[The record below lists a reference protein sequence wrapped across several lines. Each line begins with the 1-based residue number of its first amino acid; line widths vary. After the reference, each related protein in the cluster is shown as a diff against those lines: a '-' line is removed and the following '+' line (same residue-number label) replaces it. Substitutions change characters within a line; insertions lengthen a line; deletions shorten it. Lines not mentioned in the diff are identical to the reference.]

1 MSDQVID
8 SSGRVSLPSAVM
20 SALGT
25 RRMTIASYSSH
36 HVLLGG
42 SEGASAS
49 VAGRLGE
56 VTVTDLLSFYNM
68 FRKTG
73 CLLFSLKGGSKEL
86 FFKDGEIVY
95 AQSSF
100 PSESL
105 AMILYD
111 LGKIDQAML
120 KKMHEV
126 GLGKVSIGK
135 MLVEKGVIT
144 PKDLWLAA
152 RQQVESVV
160 FSLFAFGEGS
170 FCFLNVKPDAEKTV
184 RLSMN
189 TQNLIM
195 EGLRRVDERALY
207 MRDIR
212 SLDTVP
218 VLCDQR
224 GQKLSDEEQL
234 LIGLI
239 RESEINVRE
248 LLRRSGLGDFEA
260 LRNLHQLVRKKVV
273 ILEEPI
279 VAEVAGELGDLI
291 AIFNG
296 AFVSLT
302 RQITVVAPTFLE
314 EVQLFVRDLPPPYSY
329 VFRDVHVRENGSV
342 DAGRVMANLDGLE
355 EGDKKRLLADALSEV
370 VYMECIVAREKLPTE
385 ESNELIKRV
394 QKISERV
401 KALIGRSE

>member
-1 MSDQVID
+1 MGDHVID
-8 SSGRVSLPSAVM
+8 SSGRVALPSPVM
-20 SALGT
+20 TALGN
-25 RRMTIASYSSH
+25 RRMAISSYTPH
-36 HVLLGG
+36 HVLLGS
-42 SEGASAS
+42 SEVGAAT
-49 VAGRLGE
+49 VAGKLGD

-68 FRKTG
+68 FRKSG
-73 CLLFSLKGGSKEL
+73 CLFFSLKGGNREL
-86 FFKDGEIVY
+86 YFQDGEIVY

-100 PSESL
+100 LSENL
-105 AMILYD
+105 AMVLYD
-111 LGKIDQAML
+111 LGKIDQVML
-120 KKMHEV
+120 KKIEDV
-126 GLGKVSIGK
+126 GLTRTVAGKV
-135 MLVEKGVIT
+135 LVEKGLIT
-144 PKDLWLAA
+144 PKDLWLAS

-160 FSLFAFGEGS
+160 FNLFAFSEGS
-170 FCFLNVKPDAEKTV
+170 FCFLGVKPDPEKTV

-224 GQKLSDEEQL
+224 GQKLSDEEQQ

-248 LLRRSGLGDFEA
+248 LLRRSGLGEFEA
-260 LRNLHQLVRKKVV
+260 LRNVYQLLRKKVM

-279 VAEVAGELGDLI
+279 IAEVAGDLGDLI

-296 AFVSLT
+296 AFISLT
-302 RQITVVAPTFLE
+302 RQVTVIETTFLE
-314 EVQLFVRDLPPPYSY
+314 EVQLFIRDLPPPYSY
-329 VFRDVHVRENGSV
+329 VFRDVNVRDNGSV

-401 KALIGRSE
+401 KALVGRSE